1 MRIDDDE
8 TLRYYWQELAYL
20 RQAGQNFARKYPKI
34 AGRLELEPNACPDPH
49 VERLLEAFA
58 FQTARIQKGLDED
71 FPEIAS
77 ELLGILYPHLASPV
91 PSMSVARFEVDP
103 ERGKLTTGYRIPA
116 RTGLFSPGAE
126 GNICRFR
133 TGYDVDLWPVEVRD
147 VDMVLPDTY
156 RFLER
161 DSDVAQVLRIRL
173 EAPTLPFYALEM
185 KSLRFFLQADPV
197 VAALLYEVVMS
208 QVLRVVLLGEGNA
221 PIVLPKTAIAPVGF
235 GDEHEVLPYP
245 PHAQPAYRLLQEYF
259 AFPEKYHFFELGGFE
274 RTRAGKSLDILLLLD
289 RTPKGALRLA
299 PETFSLGCTPIVN
312 LFPRTTEP
320 IRWDQ
325 RRLEYLLVPDSR
337 RHRTTEIHSVA
348 KVTSAAHPDEPAR
361 VYHPFYSFSHEM
373 QETGQKAFW
382 HARRIATPHPD
393 GVGSDLSLSFLDLDF
408 RPSRPADEVIYAH
421 TLCTNRDLAEQVPA
435 DSLLQCDRSGMPV
448 GRIVCLRRPTR
459 QGAVP
464 ARGQNLWRLVSH
476 LSLNYL
482 SGEKEGNDAG
492 ALREI
497 LRLYDF
503 SGSVGV
509 ERQLG
514 GVRKISTRP
523 VIGRIGRDAW
533 RGFAQGREVELV
545 LDETTFSADT
555 SPFLFASV
563 LEQFF
568 ALYAA
573 TNSFSQMV
581 LRSETREGVWHRWP
595 ARAGRKIVG

>member
-20 RQAGQNFARKYPKI
+20 RQAGQNFARRYPKI

-77 ELLGILYPHLASPV
+77 ELLGILYPHLTSPV
-91 PSMSVARFEVDP
+91 PSMSVALFEVDP
-103 ERGKLTTGYRIPA
+103 ERGKLTTGYKIPA
-116 RTGLFSPGAE
+116 HTPLFSPGAE

-133 TGYDVDLWPVEVRD
+133 TGYDVELWPVEVVGAD
-147 VDMVLPDTY
+147 LVLPETY

-161 DSDVAQVLRIRL
+161 DSQVAQVLRIRL
-173 EAPTLPFYALEM
+173 EAPTVPFYALEM
-185 KSLRFFLQADPV
+185 ERLRFFLRADPV
-197 VAALLYEVVMS
+197 VASLLYEIVTS
-208 QVLRVVLLGEGNA
+208 RVLRVALLGEGNA
-221 PIVLPKTAIAPVGF
+221 PIVLPNSAIEPVGF
-235 GDEHEVLPYP
+235 GDRDEVLPYP
-245 PHAQPAYRLLQEYF
+245 EHAQPAYRLLQEYF
-259 AFPEKYHFFELGGFE
+259 AFPEKYHFFDLRGFE
-274 RTRAGKSLDILLLLD
+274 RVRSGKSLDILLLLD
-289 RTPKGALRLA
+289 HTPKKALRLKK
-299 PETFSLGCTPIVN
+299 ETFALGCAPIVN
-312 LFPRTTEP
+312 LFPRTSEP

-325 RRLEYLLVPDSR
+325 RRLEYLLVPDNR
-337 RHRTTEIHSVA
+337 RHRTTEIHSIR
-348 KVTSAAHPDEPAR
+348 KVSSAAHPDQPAR
-361 VYHPFYSFSHEM
+361 VYHPFYSYSHPM
-373 QETGQKAFW
+373 QERGEQAFW
-382 HARRIATPHPD
+382 HARRIPTPHPD

-421 TLCTNRDLAEQVPA
+421 TLCTNRDLAEQVPEDA
-435 DSLLQCDRSGMPV
+435 LLHSDTPGLPV
-448 GRIVCLRRPTR
+448 GRIVNLRRPTR

-503 SGSVGV
+503 SGAIGV

-514 GVRKISTRP
+514 GVRQIATRP
-523 VIGRIGRDAW
+523 VVGRTGRDAW
-533 RGFAQGREVELV
+533 RGFAQGREIELV
-545 LDETTFSADT
+545 LDETAFGDDT

-563 LEQFF
+563 LERFF

-573 TNSFSQMV
+573 TNSFSQLV
-581 LRSETREGVWHRWP
+581 LKSETREDVWHRWP